1 VESKNYSCLINAM
14 FTAEVDT
21 KTRELLQVPDYELHV
36 MYIVVGNF
44 PREVPVCRSAR
55 LDVESVLNIIG

>member
-1 VESKNYSCLINAM
+1 M

-55 LDVESVLNIIG
+55 LDVESVLNIIC